1 MKKGICLL
9 ALGICALMAVACS
22 SMQKDK
28 SVATEDIGS
37 NETKDE
43 VKDKKKILIK
53 CSKLFWRTTSIK
65 QSVYRYF
72 SAAV

>member
-22 SMQKDK
+22 SMPKDNG
-28 SVATEDIGS
+28 VIPEAIES

-43 VKDKKKILIK
+43 VQDQKKNLIE
-53 CSKLFWRTTSIK
+53 
-65 QSVYRYF
+65 
-72 SAAV
+72 

>member
-22 SMQKDK
+22 SMQKDEG
-28 SVATEDIGS
+28 VATEDIGS

-43 VKDKKKILIK
+43 VKGKKR
-53 CSKLFWRTTSIK
+53 F
-65 QSVYRYF
+65 
-72 SAAV
+72 

>member
-22 SMQKDK
+22 SMQKDEG
-28 SVATEDIGS
+28 VATEDIGS

-53 CSKLFWRTTSIK
+53 CAN
-65 QSVYRYF
+65 YF
-72 SAAV
+72 GEQHH